1 MGAGTRQTFY
11 FKNLDALKE
20 VAKEENMEVNGNT
33 FEELFWQRYVGS
45 DETYTNKVK
54 MLYSGDKNLKE
65 TIMDVL
71 DVMAYTPMHI
81 KKDNVEFI
89 KVVREAVGAAD
100 WYDSED
106 NYTDFRLD
114 NRKTRLDV
122 VADVLGT
129 IVAELEGRIK
139 IVQDMPALKD
149 MKPWELP
156 VQDERYE
163 EILKNEA
170 NYSEAKIA
178 EFKIKESKIKASF
191 TDDITPGRALDLII
205 EYWQYLWN
213 FSFVYEAVQY
223 CITLT
228 KTLNDKPMIRKKMRA
243 FFVNQSA
250 ERAAIKLT
258 VSHVISEGQHKAGTW
273 QRLLAYAYGME
284 DMK

>member
-1 MGAGTRQTFY
+1 MATPIKKTYYYTELDAINRIAQEEDIDVNGAYFQKLFFDKHMGADEQIQRILIPFY
-11 FKNLDALKE
+11 NEEIGIKE
-20 VAKEENMEVNGNT
+20 VFMH
-33 FEELFWQRYVGS
+33 
-45 DETYTNKVK
+45 
-54 MLYSGDKNLKE
+54 
-65 TIMDVL
+65 VL
-71 DVMAYTPMHI
+71 DMMAYTPKYM

-89 KVVREAVGAAD
+89 RVIREAVGAAD
-100 WYDSED
+100 WYDPED
-106 NYTDFRLD
+106 NYTDYRLD

-129 IVAELEGRIK
+129 IVNEIEGRIRL
-139 IVQDMPALKD
+139 INDMPALKE

-156 VQDERYE
+156 VQDERYS

-178 EFKIKESKIKASF
+178 EYKIRAERINAAF
-191 TDDITPGRALDLII
+191 TDDITPGKALELII

-228 KTLNDKPMIRKKMRA
+228 KSLNDKPMIRKKMRA

-250 ERAAIKLT
+250 ERAAINLT
-258 VSHVISEGQHKAGTW
+258 VKHIISEGQQKASAW
-273 QRLLAYAYGME
+273 QRLFAYAYAME